1 MLKLNRS
8 SISII
13 LEVSLLILL
22 SFGQSDSNI
31 INTHTIPGSPTT
43 LEKQFTECN
52 NELPIKSPKIDIL
65 RVANDDPFELTKLT
79 YPGYDTLFWHDY
91 SPSSGGYT
99 IKGYQAGFGVL
110 LTPEYYPAV
119 IAGVHH
125 RVFRLNSD
133 SMQIRFVDDDG
144 PGGAPLSSLYKM
156 DTVTTSY
163 STSFIYHA
171 IPPPKCTIW
180 EGKFY
185 VFMLGNAHNNTIYLL
200 NWLRDPTLNAPAGYH
215 WRHDTTGT
223 YTSWNPGGDLEMGV
237 VVEYHDVSIDSL
249 HGIPSNDTVFIDSTY
264 SIDIFCQELAGFSEY
279 DVPVIFNVAGVYSDT
294 GYLSFTPNGIDST
307 TINWTVDLPEGTY
320 SCTCYIALSS
330 DTRDNNDT
338 LLFDITAAI
347 PVAIAGEEKIER
359 EFKLEITPNPAVNLA
374 KVNYTLPVAGPVLIE
389 LYNVIGNS
397 VKSHEIGNPT
407 KEGVFLVKELSAGVY
422 ILRFNSRDIKV
433 TRKIVL
439 ER

>member
-1 MLKLNRS
+1 MHKLNRS

-13 LEVSLLILL
+13 LGVSLTILL
-22 SFGQSDSNI
+22 LFGQSESDI
-31 INTHTIPGSPTT
+31 INTQTIPGSPTI
-43 LEKQFTECN
+43 LEKQFTEVN
-52 NELPIKSPKIDIL
+52 NELPIRTPNIAVL
-65 RVANDDPFELTKLT
+65 RVTKENPFELTKLT
-79 YPGYDTLFWHDY
+79 FPGYDTLFWHDY

-99 IKGYQAGFGVL
+99 IRGYQAGFGVL

-144 PGGAPLSSLYKM
+144 PGGAPLSSLYKI

-185 VFMLGNAHNNTIYLL
+185 VFMLGNTHNNTIYLL
-200 NWLRDPTLNAPAGYH
+200 NWLRDAALNAPAGYH

-249 HGIPSNDTVFIDSTY
+249 QGIPSNDTVFIDSTY
-264 SIDIFCQELAGFSEY
+264 SINIFCQELAGFSESN
-279 DVPVIFNVAGVYSDT
+279 VPVIFNVGGVYQDT

-320 SCTCYIALSS
+320 SCTCYITLSS
-330 DTRDNNDT
+330 DTRELNDT

-347 PVAIAGEEKIER
+347 PVSITDEEKVER
-359 EFKLEITPNPAVNLA
+359 EFKLEITPNPAINLA
-374 KVNYTLPVAGPVLIE
+374 KVNFTLSVIEPVTIE
-389 LYNVIGNS
+389 IYNVIGKL
-397 VKSHEIGNPT
+397 VKSHKIAKT
-407 KEGVFLVKELSAGVY
+407 TREGVFLVNELSAGVY
-422 ILRFNSRDIKV
+422 ILRFNSGDIRI
-433 TRKIVL
+433 TRKIVI